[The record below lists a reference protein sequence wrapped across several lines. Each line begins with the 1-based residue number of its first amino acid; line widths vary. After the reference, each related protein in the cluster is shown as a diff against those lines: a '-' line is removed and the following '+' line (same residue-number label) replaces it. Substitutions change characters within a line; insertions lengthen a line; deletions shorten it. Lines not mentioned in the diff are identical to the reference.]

1 MKRLIS
7 GATVVVALA
16 GLFVYSGSVQ
26 AQAVKYDIC
35 HADGRDGT
43 IKFSFISVPLSAAMT
58 HLDPFT
64 GTTAAG
70 HEDDVLGVGGKCPEP
85 PK

>member
-7 GATVVVALA
+7 GATLVVALA
-16 GLFVYSGSVQ
+16 GLLIYSSSTVQ
-26 AQAVKYDIC
+26 AVVKYDIC
-35 HADGRDGT
+35 HADGLDGT
-43 IKFSFISVPLSAAMT
+43 IKFSFISVPYSAATT

-64 GTTAAG
+64 GTPAAG
-70 HEDDVLGVGGKCPEP
+70 HENDVLGAGGKCPDA